1 MTRNCVVAGVGPG
14 NGASF
19 ARRFSSAGYQVALL
33 SRNEEYLD
41 QLCVEIANSH
51 GIGCDVQ
58 DPATVRK
65 AFDRVHETLGPIDVL
80 IYNAGAGEWASV
92 EETSVEGFE
101 SSWKTNALGLLVATQ
116 RVIPEMKER
125 GQGAI
130 VVIGATASLRG
141 GVRTTGFAS
150 AKAAQRSLAQSMARS
165 LGPAG
170 IHVSYVVIDGVID
183 IERTRLRM
191 PDHPDDFFLKPDA
204 IAEAVYQ
211 LTEQDSSAWS
221 FELDL
226 RPYAEKW

>member
-1 MTRNCVVAGVGPG
+1 MVVAML
-14 NGASF
+14 
-19 ARRFSSAGYQVALL
+19 ARNKA
-33 SRNEEYLD
+33 YLD
-41 QLCVEIANSH
+41 ELGGEVADSH
-51 GIGCDVQ
+51 AIGCDVQ
-58 DPATVRK
+58 DPAAVRE
-65 AFDRVHETLGPIDVL
+65 AFDRVHKTLGSVDVL

-92 EETSVEGFE
+92 EETQIEGFE
-101 SSWKTNALGLLVATQ
+101 SSWKTNALGLLVAAQ
-116 RVIPEMKER
+116 QVIPAMKER

-141 GVRTTGFAS
+141 GARTTGFAS
-150 AKAAQRSLAQSMARS
+150 AKAAQRSLAQSMARG

-183 IERTRLRM
+183 LERTRSRM
-191 PDHPDDFFLKPDA
+191 PDRPDNFFLKPDA

-221 FELDL
+221 FEVDL

>member
-19 ARRFSSAGYQVALL
+19 TRRFSSAGYQVAMLA
-33 SRNEEYLD
+33 RNETYLD
-41 QLCVEIANSH
+41 ELGAEVADSH
-51 GIGCDVQ
+51 AIGCDVQ
-58 DPATVRK
+58 DPAAVRE
-65 AFDRVHETLGPIDVL
+65 AFDRVHKTLGLVDVL

-92 EETSVEGFE
+92 EETQIEGFE
-101 SSWKTNALGLLVATQ
+101 SSWKTNALGLLVAAQ
-116 RVIPEMKER
+116 QVIPAMKER

-141 GVRTTGFAS
+141 GARTTGFAS
-150 AKAAQRSLAQSMARS
+150 AKAAQRSLAQSMARG

-183 IERTRLRM
+183 LERTRSRM
-191 PDHPDDFFLKPDA
+191 PDRPDNFFLKPDA

-221 FELDL
+221 FEVDL